1 MKKFL
6 LTVLLIICFVPC
18 VALAD
23 MGAPNSTAYDVI
35 ITNPDGVTI
44 GTGKRKTT
52 IPFDTKVTVNYE
64 YEMDGVLYGSVE
76 YDGIYGEIEL
86 SDAKIY
92 TTDIDL
98 SKFNNDG
105 KKELYVFKEGAYLY
119 KGPSV
124 IYGKAS
130 NDMIPVGTTL
140 TYNYY
145 DEMWA
150 YVEYKGTKGWIY
162 FYGPAEMY
170 SDVKLAVASPIK
182 DNNKVLMLKD
192 IDKLAVN
199 PRDDVTSPDYKAIE
213 VNIPK
218 GTEITYDLHTSLG
231 HGEYIHIKYKDKEG
245 WLSYVDY
252 RGFADSGIIIQ
263 DKCTEGI
270 VMKDVSI
277 YSTFGDPS
285 SKTNEVIKAGTKV
298 TSIYSYREGDY
309 YWNKVRY
316 DNKEAWIAIETPED
330 DYDAV
335 ISIAYGYSYISVY
348 RTRKEAPLYEDI
360 SESSKVLGT
369 IPQDTKVEIIY
380 SYYDDRTNWAYVEYN
395 GVKGWVNS
403 NTYLEYDSTKQKDKC
418 SGVIKDDKTASK
430 DNKKETL
437 DNKDDTNE
445 GKVQNILLK
454 ASLIAVGLAVAISV
468 IVAVIIVSI
477 NRSKKKKQAIKEAE
491 AKTKTAAKSK
501 AKK

>member
-1 MKKFL
+1 MKRFL
-6 LTVLLIICFVPC
+6 LTVLLIICFMPV

-23 MGAPNSTAYDVI
+23 MGAPNTTKYDVI
-35 ITNPDGVTI
+35 ITNPNGVSI

-52 IPFDTKVTVNYE
+52 IPFDTRITVNYE
-64 YEMDGVLYGSVE
+64 YEKDGELYASVE
-76 YDGIYGEIEL
+76 YDGIYGEIKL

-98 SKFNNDG
+98 SQFNNDG

-130 NDMIPVGTTL
+130 DDMIPVGTTL

-182 DNNKVLMLKD
+182 ENNKVLMLKD
-192 IDKLAVN
+192 ITKLAVN
-199 PRDDVTSPDYKAIE
+199 PRDDVTSPDYKGVE

-231 HGEYIHIKYKDKEG
+231 HGEYIHIKYKGKEG

-252 RGFADSGIIIQ
+252 RGFADAGIIIQ

-270 VMKDVSI
+270 VMKDVNI
-277 YSTFGDPS
+277 YSTFGDVS
-285 SKTNEVIKAGTKV
+285 SKTDEVIKAGTNV

-309 YWNKVRY
+309 YWNKVKY
-316 DNKEAWIAIETPED
+316 DNKEAWLAIETPEE

-369 IPQDTKVEIIY
+369 IPQDTKLEIIY

-403 NTYLEYDSTKQKDKC
+403 NTYLSYDSTKQKANC
-418 SGVIKDDKTASK
+418 SGVINDDKTTSK
-430 DNKKETL
+430 EKL
-437 DNKDDTNE
+437 DNDEDTNE
-445 GKVQNILLK
+445 GAVQNVLLK
-454 ASLIAVGLAVAISV
+454 ACLIAIGLAVAISV
-468 IVAVIIVSI
+468 VVAVIIVSV
-477 NRSKKKKQAIKEAE
+477 NKSKKKKQAIQE
-491 AKTKTAAKSK
+491 AKAKAKTTPKSK
-501 AKK
+501 SKK

>member
-1 MKKFL
+1 MKRFL
-6 LTVLLIICFVPC
+6 LTVLLIICFMPV

-23 MGAPNSTAYDVI
+23 MGAPNTTKYDVI
-35 ITNPDGVTI
+35 ITNPNGVSI

-52 IPFDTKVTVNYE
+52 IPFDTRITVNYE
-64 YEMDGVLYGSVE
+64 YEMDGELYASVE
-76 YDGIYGEIEL
+76 YDGIYGEIKL

-98 SKFNNDG
+98 SQFNNEG

-130 NDMIPVGTTL
+130 DDMIPVGTTL

-182 DNNKVLMLKD
+182 ENNKVLMLKN
-192 IDKLAVN
+192 ITKLAVN
-199 PRDDVTSPDYKAIE
+199 PRDDVTSPDYKGVE

-252 RGFADSGIIIQ
+252 RGFADSGIIIE

-270 VMKDVSI
+270 VMKDVNI
-277 YSTFGDPS
+277 YSTFGDVS
-285 SKTNEVIKAGTKV
+285 SKTDEVIKAGTNV

-309 YWNKVRY
+309 YWNKVKY
-316 DNKEAWIAIETPED
+316 DNKEAWIAIETPEE

-360 SESSKVLGT
+360 SETSKVLGT
-369 IPQDTKVEIIY
+369 IPQDEKLEIIY

-403 NTYLEYDSTKQKDKC
+403 NTYLSYDSTKQKANC
-418 SGVIKDDKTASK
+418 SGVINDDKTTSK
-430 DNKKETL
+430 EKL
-437 DNKDDTNE
+437 DNDEDTNE
-445 GKVQNILLK
+445 GAVKNVLLK
-454 ASLIAVGLAVAISV
+454 ACLIAIGLAIAISV
-468 IVAVIIVSI
+468 VVAVIIVSI
-477 NRSKKKKQAIKEAE
+477 NKSKKKKQAIQEAE
-491 AKTKTAAKSK
+491 AKAKTKTTTKSK
-501 AKK
+501 SKK